1 MTKFKIRQISGY
13 EECLDL
19 IDKKTKKYTLAYW
32 LHGSRAVDI
41 QHSKSDIDIVFIV
54 EDDSSKYK
62 LIKKLK
68 TFLSYKKLYDYFN
81 YCYFEYW
88 EYKGKEVGVRIYT
101 IKDFNQKV
109 YLFFDSVENVI
120 KNQDFVEHV
129 IINSFPIYDSKNILQ
144 KAKEH
149 VLDYPDNIREKVVQW
164 SLNRVK
170 QEVDWWNMR
179 TVWLN
184 VFQEMRV
191 VEPLVSEISRCHYAL
206 NKRYYMYSKK
216 HYNNDLKRFLPDI
229 EKELN
234 IVTYCKPER
243 INNKAKREAFTSI
256 LNKLNNEF
264 IKQFG

>member
-1 MTKFKIRQISGY
+1 MTKFKTSQIAGY
-13 EECLDL
+13 EECLEL
-19 IDKKTKKYTLAYW
+19 INKKIKKYTTAYW
-32 LHGSRAVDI
+32 LHGSRAVNI

-54 EDDSSKYK
+54 KNDSNKHG
-62 LIKKLK
+62 LMKKLK

-101 IKDFNQKV
+101 LKYFNQKV
-109 YLFFDSVENVI
+109 YSFFNSVDNVI

-129 IINSFPIYDSKNILQ
+129 IINSFPIYDPEDILQ
-144 KAKEH
+144 KSKEH
-149 VLDYPDNIREKVVQW
+149 VLDYPDSFRKKVIQW
-164 SLNRVK
+164 SLNRIK

-216 HYNNDLKRFLPDI
+216 HYSNDLKSFLPNI

-234 IVTYCKPER
+234 IVTHCEPGR
-243 INNKAKREAFTSI
+243 RNNKAKREAFTLI
-256 LNKLNNEF
+256 LKKLNDQF
-264 IKQFG
+264 IKEFK